1 MKKHAPTILTMV
13 TMILCTLALTLQ
25 LDDARE
31 DRYEL
36 FEDLIEQS
44 WKIQGDMNGLWQE
57 RADGGLVRSAPEES
71 APSLRQLLLDLSVRL
86 DKLEAAD

>member
-25 LDDARE
+25 LDDARK
-31 DRYEL
+31 DRYGL

-57 RADGGLVRSAPEES
+57 RADGHLVRSLPEEY
-71 APSLRQLLLDLSVRL
+71 APSVRQLLLDLSARL
-86 DKLEAAD
+86 DKIEAAD